1 MTKPEFLQESDLD
14 HDYIQDDDYSAVNRN
29 NDNAM
34 NYFLKF
40 ILVLGG
46 AGLIYMYLTGK
57 L

>member
-1 MTKPEFLQESDLD
+1 MTKPEFLQESDLE
-14 HDYIQDDDYSAVNRN
+14 QDDDYSAVNRN